1 MLSLEKFINMIHHIK
16 RSKEKMYIH
25 LTDSEKTFDEILN
38 SFMINLTN
46 LGLEGNFL
54 NTLKITHQ

>member
-1 MLSLEKFINMIHHIK
+1 
-16 RSKEKMYIH
+16 MYIH